1 MLGLVTACDSKSD
14 LTVAAQT
21 FMSAK
26 VFLKYTTFFRLKASK
41 QLTNKQ
47 VFPLCLYGV
56 DQVVVE

>member
-1 MLGLVTACDSKSD
+1 MLGLATACDSKSD

-21 FMSAK
+21 FVSAS
-26 VFLKYTTFFRLKASK
+26 VLKYTAFFRLKASK